1 MRSVRAASSLL
12 AAVLCTV
19 PCLAGSPAPPVPPAD
34 AAARLAARALGP
46 TPMLSDLAE
55 LCDRVGGRVTGSPS
69 CDRAVDW
76 AVAKLKAAGLKVTT
90 ESFPVP
96 NLWLAGPTEAACLA
110 PEAFPLRVA
119 ATPFS
124 PATPGGKPLEARL
137 VDAGGGM
144 EADFAALGA
153 SAKGAIALVH
163 TREMKTLEDLFG
175 EYMNNGP
182 ILAAAAKAQVAGILL
197 QSSHL
202 RGLLDR
208 HPISLDASLAPF
220 PVLMVAREEGDRLS
234 RLAASG
240 EVRVRLLSAPKAG
253 GAYTSRNVIAELPGR
268 EKPEEV
274 VVLGAHLDSWELGTG
289 ANDNGVNV
297 ALVMDVARGFK
308 ELGLAPRRTI
318 RFVLFTGEEQG
329 MWGSR
334 GYVATHAREMDRH
347 AAAVIFDIGSGRTSG
362 FFLNGRPELQKPVDA
377 ALSVVT
383 GLGSFLH
390 PPDGIDGT
398 DNFDFLLAGVPN
410 LVANQDSVPYIPDYH
425 AESDTFDKVDQREAK
440 ANAAIA
446 AALVY
451 GLAESP
457 ERPAKRQTR
466 AEVEKLL
473 VDTKLEPQMRA
484 FLQWADW
491 EAGKRGLPK

>member
-12 AAVLCTV
+12 AAVLATV
-19 PCLAGSPAPPVPPAD
+19 PCLAGSPAPAAPPAD

-69 CDRAVDW
+69 CDRAVEW
-76 AVAKLKAAGLKVTT
+76 AVAKLKGAGLKVTT
-90 ESFPVP
+90 ESFTVP
-96 NLWLAGPTEAACLA
+96 SLWLAGPTEAACLS
-110 PEAFPLRVA
+110 PEAFPLRVV

-124 PATPGGKPLEARL
+124 PATPGAKPVEARL

-153 SAKGAIALVH
+153 SAKGAIALVR
-163 TREMKTLEDLFG
+163 TKEMKTLEDLFG

-182 ILAAAAKAQVAGILL
+182 ILAAAAKAQVAGVLL

-208 HPISLDASLAPF
+208 HPITLDASIAAF
-220 PVLMVAREEGDRLS
+220 PIAMVAREEGDRLS
-234 RLAASG
+234 RLAGAG
-240 EVRVRLLSAPKAG
+240 EVRVRLLTAPKTG
-253 GAYTSRNVIAELPGR
+253 GAYTSRNVVAELPGR
-268 EKPEEV
+268 ERPEEI

-308 ELGLAPRRTI
+308 ELGLTPRRTI

-334 GYVATHAREMDRH
+334 GYVAMHAKEMDRH

-377 ALSVVT
+377 ALSVVS
-383 GLGSFLH
+383 GLGSFQH

-410 LVANQDSVPYIPDYH
+410 LVANQDSVPYVPDYH

-457 ERPAKRQTR
+457 ERAKQQTR

-473 VDTKLEPQMRA
+473 VDTRLEPQMRA